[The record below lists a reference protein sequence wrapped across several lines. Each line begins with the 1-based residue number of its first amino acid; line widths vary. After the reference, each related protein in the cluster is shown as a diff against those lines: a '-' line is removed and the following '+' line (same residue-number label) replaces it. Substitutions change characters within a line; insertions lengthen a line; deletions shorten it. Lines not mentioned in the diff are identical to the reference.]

1 MQLPYKGR
9 CKITTLF
16 GKKGSWACG
25 WHIGL
30 DLVGLTDKNI
40 HAIADGTVT
49 GINIHGSSYG
59 NSVEIRHEDER
70 ISFYAHLRSVKVKRG
85 QGVKAG
91 DILGL
96 EGATGNASGSHLHLE
111 IHQGAYKYPAKGTS
125 PGLCPWLIDPCEVL
139 GVEKKLGE
147 AKEVEQANKVKI
159 RTIPDNK
166 RYSVDGFMVDNK
178 NYAGLREAL
187 EPLPFVEKVGWDGA
201 TKEVLIYLKK

>member
-25 WHIGL
+25 WHIGI

-59 NSVEIRHEDER
+59 NSVEIRHEDGR

-85 QGVKAG
+85 QRVKAG

-139 GVEKKLGE
+139 GIEKKIG
-147 AKEVEQANKVKI
+147 EVEETVQLSKVGLVLPGGK
-159 RTIPDNK
+159 K
-166 RYSVDGFMVDNK
+166 LAVDGVLIDGT
-178 NYAGLREAL
+178 NYGALRPVLEAL
-187 EPLPFVEKVGWDGA
+187 GYEVGWNG
-201 TKEVLIYLKK
+201 KEIVIKD

>member
-1 MQLPYKGR
+1 MILPYSGK

-16 GKKGSWACG
+16 GKRGLWKCS

-30 DLVGLTDKNI
+30 DMVGIESKEVR
-40 HAIADGTVT
+40 AVADGTVT
-49 GINIHGSSYG
+49 GINVHGSSYG
-59 NSVEIRHEDER
+59 NNVEIKHADGR
-70 ISFYAHLRSVKVKRG
+70 ISFYAHLKAVKVKKG
-85 QGVKAG
+85 QKVKAG
-91 DILGL
+91 DTLGI
-96 EGATGNASGSHLHLE
+96 EGATGKATGSHLHLE
-111 IHQGAYKYPAKGTS
+111 IHQGAYRYPAKGS
-125 PGLCPWLIDPCEVL
+125 GPASCPWLIDPCEVL